1 MIMKR
6 FCLVSLLMLLA
17 FNVRGQ
23 ENEVEDFNNLIISGI
38 KSYIEE
44 DLNNMIISS
53 IKSYI
58 DDDYNTNYAGNM
70 YKNKDSITYNICV
83 DGLPRS
89 FPYDSLKNVNYYTL
103 LNPSSFTKS
112 QRRKFKKGIS
122 IIEISIRASHDKI
135 IIILFP
141 GIVKLKRNR
150 FYTGLSSIWFH
161 YTYSYSQEQKKW
173 ILINKEEGGI

>member
-1 MIMKR
+1 MKDAV
-6 FCLVSLLMLLA
+6 L
-17 FNVRGQ
+17 Q
-23 ENEVEDFNNLIISGI
+23 HNL
-38 KSYIEE
+38 
-44 DLNNMIISS
+44 
-53 IKSYI
+53 
-58 DDDYNTNYAGNM
+58 
-70 YKNKDSITYNICV
+70 
-83 DGLPRS
+83 
-89 FPYDSLKNVNYYTL
+89 
-103 LNPSSFTKS
+103 TKS

-173 ILINKEEGGI
+173 ILIKKKAGEN

>member
-6 FCLVSLLMLLA
+6 FCLVLLLMLVA

-23 ENEVEDFNNLIISGI
+23 GENQ
-38 KSYIEE
+38 
-44 DLNNMIISS
+44 LNDIIISS
-53 IKSYI
+53 IKTQMYDDSVRFYARNPDKKEKFSYR
-58 DDDYNTNYAGNM
+58 
-70 YKNKDSITYNICV
+70 YNICV

-173 ILINKEEGGI
+173 ILIKKKAGEN